1 VVGSICGPTCG
12 FPLFLHVLGAIVLFG
27 GIAAVTLLAAVSLRR
42 DHGQAAMLRRLAFMS
57 TLLVV
62 WPGWLA
68 MRIAGQW
75 VLGKYP
81 GLEDSDPAWLGI
93 GFIVGDL
100 GLLVLIA
107 TTILAWF
114 AYRRTR
120 PDRPRPVT
128 APILAG
134 LVGLYLL
141 ALAVAMFAMSAKPG
155 S

>member
-1 VVGSICGPTCG
+1 
-12 FPLFLHVLGAIVLFG
+12 
-27 GIAAVTLLAAVSLRR
+27 
-42 DHGQAAMLRRLAFMS
+42 
-57 TLLVV
+57 
-62 WPGWLA
+62 

-100 GLLVLIA
+100 GLLVLVA

-120 PDRPRPVT
+120 PERPRPVT
-128 APILAG
+128 APIVAGLAG
-134 LVGLYLL
+134 AYLL
-141 ALAVAMFAMSAKPG
+141 ALAVAMFAMSGKPG